1 MKRVFQH
8 PPESLTGKKYWRS
21 LNELSDTPEF
31 REWLER
37 EFPAGAAEM
46 NDDDWSRRGFLK
58 LMGASMALAGVGL
71 GGCRRPE
78 AHLVPFTKSAE
89 WAIPGKPLFYATA
102 MPRRTGGI
110 PLVVTT
116 HDGRPT
122 KIDGNPL
129 HAASGGATDSHAQAS
144 VLDLYD
150 PARSKR
156 FAQKV
161 EKEEKGRKIEVLE
174 TRDRAAFEKY
184 IDDLRKKAAADGGAG
199 LAFLVEEIHSPTR
212 ERLRGELEKVF
223 PKMHWCSYDAL
234 LTEAQN
240 FATRMSF
247 GENSRMVPNLERAD
261 VILAL
266 DNDFLDCSEGDI
278 ASVRAF
284 ASRRR
289 VKEAKDTM
297 NRLYVVENRFS
308 LTGSMADHRLR
319 CPASQIPAITH
330 ALASKIAA
338 ATKDAG
344 LSSVLATLKAPEGA
358 SFDEQWLTEAANDLV
373 SKPGASLVL
382 AGSHQPVVVQLM
394 VYGINSALKNV
405 GRTVMVRE
413 FARNIKT
420 KSILQLASD
429 ISSGRIKQLFILG
442 GDPVYNAPRGVTQ
455 DRTAKQPV
463 DWADLQKKVPDV
475 VRLGYHEDA
484 TSALS
489 HWHVPAAHFL
499 EAWGDALTSAGA
511 YLSIQPM
518 VLPLFG
524 GLSEIE
530 LMSMLLGG
538 KKLEGPELVQETF
551 RATNPPGDFQT
562 AWSRFLRDGFA
573 PHVALKDR
581 TPAFNGNTAGN
592 LAHTLWAPTPAPT
605 LKSPEI
611 VFVRSY
617 SIDDGRYIN
626 NAWLQELPDPITKLT
641 WDNAALISPNFA
653 KNLEVENGDL
663 IQISV
668 TETTKDAKNQPIK
681 RELVIAAVVSPGH
694 AENSITIPLGY
705 GRKTAGGS
713 GGALPYAGLQ
723 DDFAA
728 AGDDAGF
735 NGFLLRT
742 PSTPHF
748 IIADGKAI
756 EAVKVSKVGQ
766 KYPLSITQD
775 HWSIEGRGIVR
786 EATLE
791 HYRKDNEFVEK
802 LEAEEVPH
810 QLPSLYSHPP
820 MEAEQQWGMAVDLNV
835 CTGCSAC
842 VVACQSENNIPIVGK
857 LQVGHGRAMHWIRI
871 DRYYASHKAFDQDA
885 GDWPE
890 DPEIV
895 HEPMMCQHCENAP
908 CETVCPVN
916 ATVHSEDGLN
926 VMAYNRC
933 VGTRYCANN
942 CPFKVRRFNYFD
954 YNQRPVGKKKVAG
967 KFGIYK
973 EYFAPLTKKGAP
985 DIVKMQKNPNV
996 TVRMRGVMEKC
1007 TYCVQRIEEAK
1018 IAAHVHA
1025 GASNNTRI
1033 PRDSFTSACA
1043 QACPT
1048 DAIVFGDIRDP
1059 ESRVSK
1065 MKEQDRNYRLL
1076 NYLNV
1081 KTRTSYLARIRNPN
1095 PKMPDAGKIGVAS
1108 ILKEGH
1114 GHSPTNGH
1122 EERAEEKHE

>member
-21 LNELSDTPEF
+21 LGELSDTPEF

-37 EFPAGAAEM
+37 EFPAGAAEI
-46 NDDDWSRRGFLK
+46 DADDWSRRGFLK
-58 LMGASMALAGVGL
+58 LMGASMALAGFGL
-71 GGCRRPE
+71 SSCRRPE

-89 WAIPGKPLFYATA
+89 WTIPGKPLFYATA
-102 MPRRTGGI
+102 MPRRTGAL

-129 HAASGGATDSHAQAS
+129 HPASGGATDTHAQAS

-150 PARSKR
+150 PFRSKR
-156 FAQKV
+156 FAQRV
-161 EKEEKGRKIEVLE
+161 QKEEKGQKVDVLE
-174 TRDRAAFEKY
+174 TRDRVAFEAY
-184 IDDLRKKAAADGGAG
+184 IDNLRKTAGADGGAG
-199 LAFLVEEIHSPTR
+199 LAFLAEEVHSPTR
-212 ERLRGELEKVF
+212 ERLRAELEKAF
-223 PKMHWCSYDAL
+223 PKMRWCVYDAL

-247 GENSRMVPNLERAD
+247 GENSRLVPNLERAD

-266 DNDFLDCSEGDI
+266 DSDFLDCSEGDI
-278 ASVRAF
+278 ASVRGF

-289 VKEAKDTM
+289 VKAAKDTM
-297 NRLYVVENRFS
+297 NRLYVVENRFT

-338 ATKDAG
+338 TTKDAG
-344 LSSVLATLKAPEGA
+344 LSSVLATLKAPEDA
-358 SFDEQWLTEAANDLV
+358 HFDEQWLTEAANDLM

-382 AGSHQPVVVQLM
+382 AGSHQPVIVQLLA
-394 VYGINSALKNV
+394 YGMNSALKNV
-405 GRTVMVRE
+405 GRTVAVRE
-413 FARNIKT
+413 FARNVKT
-420 KSILQLASD
+420 NSILQLASD
-429 ISSGRIKQLFILG
+429 INAGRIKQLFILG
-442 GDPVYNAPRGVTQ
+442 GDPAYNAPCGLTQ
-455 DRTAKQPV
+455 DRATKQPL
-463 DWADLQKKVPDV
+463 DWADLQKKVPEV

-484 TSALS
+484 TSSLS

-518 VLPLFG
+518 ILPLFG

-530 LMSMLLGG
+530 LMNMLLGG
-538 KKLEGPELVQETF
+538 KKTDGPELVQETF
-551 RATNPPGDFQT
+551 RKTGPPGDFET

-573 PHVALKDR
+573 PHVAPKDR
-581 TPAFNGNTAGN
+581 PPAFNGNTAGN
-592 LAHTLWAPTPAPT
+592 IAHTLWAPTPPPT
-605 LKSPEI
+605 DKSPEI

-617 SIDDGRYIN
+617 ALDDGRYIN

-653 KNLEVENGDL
+653 KSLDVENGDL
-663 IQISV
+663 IQITV
-668 TETTKDAKNQPIK
+668 TETTRGEKDKPIK
-681 RELVIAAVVSPGH
+681 RDLIIVTVISPGH
-694 AENSITIPLGY
+694 AENSLTIPLGY
-705 GRKTAGGS
+705 GRKQTGPIGEE
-713 GGALPYAGLQ
+713 
-723 DDFAA
+723 
-728 AGDDAGF
+728 AGF
-735 NGFLLRT
+735 NAYFLRT
-742 PSTPHF
+742 ASTPHF

-756 EAVKVSKVGQ
+756 ESVKVAKVGQ

-786 EATLE
+786 EATLD
-791 HYRKDNEFVEK
+791 HYRKDNEFVKK
-802 LEAEEVPH
+802 LETEEVPH
-810 QLPSLYSHPP
+810 QPPSLYSHPP
-820 MEAEQQWGMAVDLNV
+820 LEAEQQWGMSVDLNV

-857 LQVGHGRAMHWIRI
+857 LQVSHGRAMHWIRI
-871 DRYYASHKAFDQDA
+871 DRYYASHKAFNQDA
-885 GDWPE
+885 GEWPQ

-954 YNQRPVGKKKVAG
+954 YNQRPVGKKKIAG
-967 KFGIYK
+967 KFSIYK
-973 EYFAPLTKKGAP
+973 EYFAPLTTKGAP
-985 DIVKMQKNPNV
+985 DIVKMSKNPNV

-1018 IAAHVHA
+1018 ISAHVHA
-1025 GASNNTRI
+1025 GASNNVRI

-1048 DAIVFGDIRDP
+1048 EAIVFGDIKDP

-1081 KTRTSYLARIRNPN
+1081 NTRTSYLARIRNPN
-1095 PKMPDAGKIGVAS
+1095 PKMPDAGNIGVAS
-1108 ILKEGH
+1108 IVGEGH
-1114 GHSPTNGH
+1114 GH
-1122 EERAEEKHE
+1122 EEHAEEKHE